1 MTANLRERHFR
12 GFAVNS
18 GTGSQIPIIQF
29 VKTHLLV
36 AHMILFSLNDQL
48 KVLDIMKCNKFVIAI
63 ASVIGLVVSQAPLA
77 SAQPMDEKSKQ
88 LCAAIGLIY
97 HLQAKGYDDKI
108 KQGKE
113 LVKKSNDPKMNKLME
128 ATFRDMAAVRDNTN
142 KLGDFMERQF
152 GKAESTEQINFA
164 QQSIGTPLTKLKE
177 YSDNCLQM
185 KAFG

>member
-1 MTANLRERHFR
+1 MKSN
-12 GFAVNS
+12 
-18 GTGSQIPIIQF
+18 
-29 VKTHLLV
+29 KLV
-36 AHMILFSLNDQL
+36 L
-48 KVLDIMKCNKFVIAI
+48 VL
-63 ASVIGLVVSQAPLA
+63 ASVIGLALSHAPLA

-113 LVKKSNDPKMNKLME
+113 LVKKSDDPKMSKLIE
-128 ATFRDMAAVRDNTN
+128 GTFRDMAAVRDNTN

-152 GKAESTEQINFA
+152 GKAESSEQIKFA
-164 QQSIGTPLTKLKE
+164 QQSIGTPSIKLKE

-185 KAFG
+185 KAFQ